1 MLLSRSMMA
10 SVGSSEHGPQRL
22 LRNPSGATV
31 PVKTHPVKC
40 SLSPLTR
47 WDCYLKCQETLLKV
61 KNLFLLMCKMSFLLF
76 FFLNQKHSLQHSR
89 KKHTSFKL
97 VRNEIKTHQKPSWLR
112 LVPTITNC
120 VKIWNFPGCTR
131 RFAPPAASPMSAL
144 PLIDNFHYCSF
155 DFVTSQ
161 I

>member
-61 KNLFLLMCKMSFLLF
+61 KNLFLLMCKMSFF
-76 FFLNQKHSLQHSR
+76 VFFLTRNSR
-89 KKHTSFKL
+89 FSTLGKKHTSFKL

-131 RFAPPAASPMSAL
+131 RFAPPAASPISAL
-144 PLIDNFHYCSF
+144 PLTPDNFHYCGF